1 MTAPSWLGDTV
12 REFGRQMGLS
22 RFSLSERGT
31 AGVRF
36 ENGISLSLEY
46 VEGRG
51 LFMTASV
58 SMESAK
64 SPGLRRLFASVH
76 PDANRGRF
84 TVRASVSPHSGDASA
99 TVRIPEREADV
110 PALQEA
116 MALVW
121 RRVAE
126 ETGGAG

>member
-64 SPGLRRLFASVH
+64 SPGLPFRIRRC
-76 PDANRGRF
+76 
-84 TVRASVSPHSGDASA
+84 SGEQ
-99 TVRIPEREADV
+99 VENV
-110 PALQEA
+110 LQEFA
-116 MALVW
+116 DSLG
-121 RRVAE
+121 RD
-126 ETGGAG
+126 